1 MSQPPVTVTI
11 VRERDPL
18 QGQRLRV
25 LGRMRRGSGVELLV
39 VLADGSKRLVPATW
53 TDLDLPGSLTTEA
66 AASSSGLALGSVTDL
81 LKACALVAGL
91 AARAGTEP
99 EQAARQ
105 SPAKEDHRAACPA
118 QSAAGNLSGAIGHA
132 HLEPVPDPAGDDD
145 ETTIG
150 SARDT
155 DDVATAAATA
165 AAGGAGGGGGRS
177 DGPADRR
184 GGHARHH
191 GRAGG
196 GR

>member
-1 MSQPPVTVTI
+1 MSPPPVTVTI

-39 VLADGSKRLVPATW
+39 VLADGSKRLVPAAW
-53 TDLDLPGSLTTEA
+53 TDLDQPGSLPAVAT
-66 AASSSGLALGSVTDL
+66 ASASGLALGSVTDL
-81 LKACALVAGL
+81 LRACALVAGM
-91 AARAGTEP
+91 AARAGTER

-105 SPAKEDHRAACPA
+105 SPAKEDHRAACSA

-132 HLEPVPDPAGDDD
+132 HLEPVPEPAGDDD
-145 ETTIG
+145 GTTIG
-150 SARDT
+150 SGRDT
-155 DDVATAAATA
+155 DDVATAAPTA
-165 AAGGAGGGGGRS
+165 AAGRAGRRRGRS

-191 GRAGG
+191 GQAGG

>member
-1 MSQPPVTVTI
+1 MSQPPVTVVI

-39 VLADGSKRLVPATW
+39 VLADGSKRLVPAAW
-53 TDLDLPGSLTTEA
+53 TDLDQPGSLPAEA
-66 AASSSGLALGSVTDL
+66 TASSSDLALGSVTDL
-81 LKACALVAGL
+81 LRACTLVDGL
-91 AARAGTEP
+91 GARAGTER

-132 HLEPVPDPAGDDD
+132 HLEPVPEPAGDDD

-155 DDVATAAATA
+155 DDAATA
-165 AAGGAGGGGGRS
+165 APTAAAAGTGGRGGQP

-191 GRAGG
+191 GQAGG
-196 GR
+196 RR

>member
-1 MSQPPVTVTI
+1 MSQPPVTVVI

-39 VLADGSKRLVPATW
+39 VLADGSKRLVPAAW
-53 TDLDLPGSLTTEA
+53 TDLDQPGSLPAEA
-66 AASSSGLALGSVTDL
+66 TASSSGLALGSVTDL
-81 LKACALVAGL
+81 LAACTVVAGL
-91 AARAGTEP
+91 AARAGTER

-118 QSAAGNLSGAIGHA
+118 ESAAGNLSGTIGHA
-132 HLEPVPDPAGDDD
+132 HLEPVPGPAGDADQAV
-145 ETTIG
+145 IG
-150 SARDT
+150 SARGT
-155 DDVATAAATA
+155 DEAATA
-165 AAGGAGGGGGRS
+165 AAGGAGGRGGRP

-184 GGHARHH
+184 GGHARHR
-191 GRAGG
+191 GQAGG